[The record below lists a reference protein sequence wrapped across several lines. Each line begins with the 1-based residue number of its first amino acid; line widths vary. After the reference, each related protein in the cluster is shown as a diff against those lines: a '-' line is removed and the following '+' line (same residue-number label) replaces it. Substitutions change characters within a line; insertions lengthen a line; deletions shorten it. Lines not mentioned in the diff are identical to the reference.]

1 MPSKDDRTPGLANAL
16 FGPRLGRPVF
26 VAARTSTP
34 LPMSVTDPATNLSQ
48 GQFFSRPIFLK
59 ANFSQGQ
66 FFSRTGD
73 LDGSGGLRPPGIG
86 SAIRSKWQRGPPN
99 CRGTGPRPPRYL
111 ILVSLKATCLRAI
124 GSYFLKESFSVAV
137 RGFFLV
143 T

>member
-59 ANFSQGQ
+59 ANFSQGLAISMGPAG
-66 FFSRTGD
+66 FGPPA
-73 LDGSGGLRPPGIG
+73 SGALFEANG
-86 SAIRSKWQRGPPN
+86 SAGRQIAAAPGRA
-99 CRGTGPRPPRYL
+99 RP
-111 ILVSLKATCLRAI
+111 
-124 GSYFLKESFSVAV
+124 
-137 RGFFLV
+137 V

>member
-1 MPSKDDRTPGLANAL
+1 MPHADDRTPGLANAL

-34 LPMSVTDPATNLSQ
+34 LPMSVTDPATTFRELCS
-48 GQFFSRPIFLK
+48 
-59 ANFSQGQ
+59 
-66 FFSRTGD
+66 
-73 LDGSGGLRPPGIG
+73 LRGE
-86 SAIRSKWQRGPPN
+86 RQLQRADALGAASVADQA
-99 CRGTGPRPPRYL
+99 RYL

-124 GSYFLKESFSVAV
+124 GSYFLKDSFSVAV

>member
-1 MPSKDDRTPGLANAL
+1 MPPKDDRTPGLANAL

-34 LPMSVTDPATNLSQ
+34 LPMSVTDPATNLRGNGRYPDGGRWALAPAAGGHRREIARSP
-48 GQFFSRPIFLK
+48 GSR
-59 ANFSQGQ
+59 
-66 FFSRTGD
+66 
-73 LDGSGGLRPPGIG
+73 
-86 SAIRSKWQRGPPN
+86 
-99 CRGTGPRPPRYL
+99 PRPPRYL

>member
-34 LPMSVTDPATNLSQ
+34 LPMSVTDPATNFSQ
-48 GQFFSRPIFLK
+48 GQFSPGQFFSRLAIS
-59 ANFSQGQ
+59 A
-66 FFSRTGD
+66 TGD
-73 LDGSGGLRPPGIG
+73 LNGSGGLRPPPSGALFEANG
-86 SAIRSKWQRGPPN
+86 RAGPPN

>member
-34 LPMSVTDPATNLSQ
+34 LPMSVTDPATILRRRFTLP
-48 GQFFSRPIFLK
+48 GERRPQR
-59 ANFSQGQ
+59 ADAAGAAS
-66 FFSRTGD
+66 D
-73 LDGSGGLRPPGIG
+73 LADQ
-86 SAIRSKWQRGPPN
+86 A
-99 CRGTGPRPPRYL
+99 RYL
-111 ILVSLKATCLRAI
+111 ILVSLNATCLRAI
-124 GSYFLKESFSVAV
+124 GSYFLKDSLSVAV

>member
-1 MPSKDDRTPGLANAL
+1 MPPSDDRTPGLANAL

-34 LPMSVTDPATNLSQ
+34 LPMSVTDPATNFH
-48 GQFFSRPIFLK
+48 QF
-59 ANFSQGQ
+59 
-66 FFSRTGD
+66 
-73 LDGSGGLRPPGIG
+73 SGHSGLGFDR
-86 SAIRSKWQRGPPN
+86 SASAAASPSGVERRQLAAGE
-99 CRGTGPRPPRYL
+99 RPPRLSYL
-111 ILVSLKATCLRAI
+111 ILVSLKATCLRAT